1 MKNLLIALS
10 FAALALSGTAQAQT
24 GDNKLEWATK
34 AVALQQGP
42 ELERLIGQLAE
53 SSSQDLVQSWGVK
66 LRADVP
72 KAQIEKAAENLNVEL
87 KKYNDDV
94 SKIIKNK
101 VNKASADSLI
111 PIYMERF
118 SLDEL
123 KQLVAFFESPA
134 VKKYQLAA
142 PELGNVFVN
151 QLIMETRADVTARAK
166 LFDDAATKIVGAA
179 PRAPAAVTPATAPA
193 AADKSKPAAKK

>member
-1 MKNLLIALS
+1 
-10 FAALALSGTAQAQT
+10 
-24 GDNKLEWATK
+24 

-72 KAQIEKAAENLNVEL
+72 RAQIEKAAENLNVEL

-111 PIYMERF
+111 PVYMERF

-151 QLIMETRADVTARAK
+151 QLIMETRADVSARAK
-166 LFDDAATKIVGAA
+166 IFDDAATKIVGSA
-179 PRAPAAVTPATAPA
+179 PKAPAPAATAPA
-193 AADKSKPAAKK
+193 AAPDKSKPAAKK

>member
-1 MKNLLIALS
+1 MKKLLTSLAIS
-10 FAALALSGTAQAQT
+10 ALALSGAAQAQT
-24 GDNKLEWATK
+24 ADPKLEWATK

-42 ELERLIGQLAE
+42 ELERLVSQLAE
-53 SSSQDLVQSWGVK
+53 SSSQDIVQSWGVK
-66 LRADVP
+66 LRTDVP
-72 KAQIEKAAENLNVEL
+72 KEKVEQTAQSLNAEL

-94 SKIIKNK
+94 TKIISSK

-111 PIYMERF
+111 PVYMARF

-134 VKKYQLAA
+134 VKKYQAAA

-151 QLIMETRADVTARAK
+151 QLIMETRSDVNARAK
-166 LFDDAATKIVGAA
+166 QFDDAAAKIVGNT
-179 PRAPAAVTPATAPA
+179 PKAPAATAP
-193 AADKSKPAAKK
+193 DKSKPAAKK

>member
-1 MKNLLIALS
+1 MKKLLTSLAIS
-10 FAALALSGTAQAQT
+10 ALALSGAAQAQT
-24 GDNKLEWATK
+24 ADPKLEWATK

-42 ELERLIGQLAE
+42 ELERLVSQLAE
-53 SSSQDLVQSWGVK
+53 SSSQDIVQSWGVK
-66 LRADVP
+66 LRTDVP
-72 KAQIEKAAENLNVEL
+72 KEKVEQTAQSLNAEL

-94 SKIIKNK
+94 TKIISSK

-111 PIYMERF
+111 PVYMARF

-134 VKKYQLAA
+134 VKKYQAAA

-151 QLIMETRADVTARAK
+151 QLIMETRSDVNARAK
-166 LFDDAATKIVGAA
+166 QFDDAAAKIVGKT
-179 PRAPAAVTPATAPA
+179 PKAPAATAP
-193 AADKSKPAAKK
+193 DKSKPAAKK

>member
-1 MKNLLIALS
+1 MRKLFITLA
-10 FAALALSGTAQAQT
+10 FAALALSVTAQAQT
-24 GDNKLEWATK
+24 GDNKLNWATK

-42 ELERLIGQLAE
+42 ELERMIGQLAE

-87 KKYNDDV
+87 KRYNDDA

-111 PIYMERF
+111 PVYMERF

-123 KQLVAFFESPA
+123 KQLVAFFESPS

-151 QLIMETRADVTARAK
+151 QLIMETRADVRARAK
-166 LFDDAATKIVGAA
+166 IFDEAATKIVGSA
-179 PRAPAAVTPATAPA
+179 PKAPAPAATAPA
-193 AADKSKPAAKK
+193 APDKSKPAAKK

>member
-1 MKNLLIALS
+1 MKKLIT
-10 FAALALSGTAQAQT
+10 ALALTVLALAVSAQAQIA
-24 GDNKLEWATK
+24 DPKLEWATK

-42 ELERLIGQLAE
+42 ELERLVSQLAE
-53 SSSQDLVQSWGVK
+53 SSSQDIVRSWGVK
-66 LRADVP
+66 LRSNVP
-72 KAQIEKAAENLNVEL
+72 KEKVEQTAQSLNAEL

-94 SKIIKNK
+94 VKIISSK

-111 PIYMERF
+111 PVYMARF

-134 VKKYQLAA
+134 VKKYQAAA

-151 QLIMETRADVTARAK
+151 QLIMETRSDVNARAK
-166 LFDDAATKIVGAA
+166 QFDDAAARIVGTT
-179 PRAPAAVTPATAPA
+179 PKAPAAIAP
-193 AADKSKPAAKK
+193 DKSKPAAKK

>member
-1 MKNLLIALS
+1 MKKLLPSGAFLALT
-10 FAALALSGTAQAQT
+10 LSGTAQAQT
-24 GDNKLEWATK
+24 IDPTLDWAAK

-42 ELERLIGQLAE
+42 ELERLVGQLAE
-53 SSSQDLVQSWGVK
+53 SSSQNIVQSWGVK
-66 LRADVP
+66 LRSDVP
-72 KAQIEKAAENLNVEL
+72 KDRVEQTAQSLNAEL

-94 SKIIKNK
+94 TKIISGK

-111 PIYMERF
+111 PVYMARF

-134 VKKYQLAA
+134 VKKYQTAA

-151 QLIMETRADVTARAK
+151 QLIIETRGDVSARAK
-166 LFDDAATKIVGAA
+166 QFDDAAAKIVGSA
-179 PRAPAAVTPATAPA
+179 PKGPAATAPE
-193 AADKSKPAAKK
+193 KSKPAAKK

>member
-1 MKNLLIALS
+1 MKKLLTSLAIS
-10 FAALALSGTAQAQT
+10 ALALSGAAQAQT
-24 GDNKLEWATK
+24 ADPKLEWATK

-42 ELERLIGQLAE
+42 ELERLVSQLAE
-53 SSSQDLVQSWGVK
+53 SSSQDIVQSWGVK
-66 LRADVP
+66 LRTDVP
-72 KAQIEKAAENLNVEL
+72 KEKVEQTAQSLNAEL

-94 SKIIKNK
+94 TKIISSK

-111 PIYMERF
+111 PVYMARF

-134 VKKYQLAA
+134 VKKYQAAA

-151 QLIMETRADVTARAK
+151 QLIMETRSDVNARAK
-166 LFDDAATKIVGAA
+166 QFDDAATKIVGT
-179 PRAPAAVTPATAPA
+179 TPKASAATAP
-193 AADKSKPAAKK
+193 DKSKPAAKK

>member
-1 MKNLLIALS
+1 MKKLLAVLAFS
-10 FAALALSGTAQAQT
+10 GLALSVAVQAQT
-24 GDNKLEWATK
+24 TDSKLEWATK

-42 ELERLIGQLAE
+42 ELDRLIGQLAE
-53 SSSQDLVQSWGVK
+53 SSSQDVVQNWGVK
-66 LRADVP
+66 MRANVP
-72 KAQIEKAAENLNVEL
+72 EAQLEKAAESLNLEL

-111 PIYMERF
+111 PVYMERF

-134 VKKYQLAA
+134 VKKYQAAA
-142 PELGNVFVN
+142 PALGNVFVN
-151 QLIMETRADVTARAK
+151 QLIMETRADVAARARQ
-166 LFDDAATKIVGAA
+166 FDDAATKIVGT
-179 PRAPAAVTPATAPA
+179 TPKAPA
-193 AADKSKPAAKK
+193 AAAAPDKSKPAPKK